1 MLLKDKV
8 CIVTGAAGKKGI
20 GFRTARLFYEHGAS
34 IVISDINDQACEAIR
49 SEFDADRSI
58 VVTGNVVSRD
68 DCFNL
73 ALAAMEKFGRIDVLV
88 NNAGITQPVKFEQI
102 EPEDYDRIMDVNL
115 RGMMYM
121 SQAVV
126 PYMKQSGKGS
136 IINTSSVS
144 AQRGG
149 GIFGGPHYSAA
160 KAGML
165 GLGKAMARE
174 LGAAGIRVN
183 SVTPGLIATDITA
196 GKLDDQMKAKIL
208 EGIPLARLGEPE
220 DIANAFLFLA
230 SDLSSY
236 ITGAT
241 LDVNGGMHIH

>member
-8 CIVTGAAGKKGI
+8 CIVTGAAGEKGI
-20 GFRTARLFYEHGAS
+20 GLRTAKLFYEHGAS
-34 IVISDINDQACEAIR
+34 IVISDINQQACDQVR
-49 SEFDADRSI
+49 SEFDPERSL
-58 VVTGNVVSRD
+58 VVVGNVANRD

-73 ALAAMEKFGRIDVLV
+73 AKAVTDKFGRIDVLI
-88 NNAGITQPVKFEQI
+88 NNAGITQPVKFEEI
-102 EPEDYDRIMDVNL
+102 LPEDYDRILDVNL
-115 RGMMYM
+115 RGMLYM

-126 PYMKQSGKGS
+126 PHMKTAKSGS

-174 LGAAGIRVN
+174 LGAFGIRIN

-208 EGIPLARLGEPE
+208 EGIPLARMGTPE
-220 DIANAFLFLA
+220 DVAKAFLFLA

-241 LDVNGGMHIH
+241 LD